1 MTLDTMAIGWR
12 PHDLERAYL
21 PFGHGVGTQVGAS
34 DPAFMSRLGR
44 KPTDDIPKFP
54 YDAVAK
60 QKLLE
65 EGDPAAKDAAYLG
78 YEWLKEAN
86 FGLYRSWE
94 DVKPLR
100 DNWNGPL
107 ILKGIQ
113 HVEVLAWLSF
123 LICLQN

>member
-1 MTLDTMAIGWR
+1 MAIGWR

-21 PFGHGVGTQVGAS
+21 PFGHGVGIQVGNS
-34 DPAFMSRLGR
+34 DPVFMSRLGR
-44 KPTDDIPKFP
+44 KPTDDIPEFP

-60 QKLLE
+60 QKLLI
-65 EGDPAAKDAAYLG
+65 EGDPAAKEAAYLG

-100 DNWNGPL
+100 DNWEGPL

-113 HVEVLAWLSF
+113 HVEVLGSHS
-123 LICLQN
+123 